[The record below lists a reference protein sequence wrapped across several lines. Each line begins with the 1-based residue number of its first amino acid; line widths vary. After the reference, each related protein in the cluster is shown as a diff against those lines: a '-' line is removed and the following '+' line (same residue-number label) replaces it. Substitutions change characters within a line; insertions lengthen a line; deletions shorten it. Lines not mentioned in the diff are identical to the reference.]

1 MGLIGETA
9 ARHDLNRWHPFV
21 LAIVFHDR
29 RLAWVLVEH
38 VDVNFRE
45 DIDIL
50 RFAFVNVFR

>member
-1 MGLIGETA
+1 M
-9 ARHDLNRWHPFV
+9 NRWHPFV